1 MVFASE
7 VFLVSVVCIIE
18 VCFSVLVVVVC
29 GEFCALSCKFHT
41 RS

>member
-1 MVFASE
+1 MVFGSE

-18 VCFSVLVVVVC
+18 VCFSVMVVVC